1 MITHLEIRQ
10 ASDRTESVPVDVI
23 NKLYELSF
31 HSDDVQRQLDSTSYL
46 SGKINTILSTHQK
59 IDFLNSE
66 WGPGLIVSAT
76 TYSISF
82 EDPEWEQICINTW
95 GANGGIVE
103 SQLRNVTNLRS
114 TLAQNNSDLRIVD
127 LKYSTFTGGPF
138 SDSKVFINCPNIEK
152 VIIGY
157 VKRAGNNAIMSIT
170 ELIDKFD
177 RYNSSIN
184 KIIINKADMIYGTG
198 NQGGTRTVNILAVKH
213 LYGNISGYLTRSF
226 STIDN
231 LYLGSSTP
239 VTMYAGYGD
248 NFNKIKAVYVP
259 TGCSNAYL
267 ASTDFNQH
275 WDMAYLQS
283 VLHEY
288 DFEEDPDHI
297 FSDIDVEP

>member
-1 MITHLEIRQ
+1 MITHLKIRQ

-103 SQLRNVTNLRS
+103 SQLRNVTNLKS
-114 TLAQNNSDLRIVD
+114 TLAQNNSNLRIVD
-127 LKYSTFTGGPF
+127 LKYSTFAGNPF
-138 SDSKVFINCPNIEK
+138 SDSNVFTNCPNIEK

-157 VKRAGNNAIMSIT
+157 VKQSGNNKIMSINT
-170 ELIDKFD
+170 LIDRFG
-177 RYNSSIN
+177 RSGIN
-184 KIIINKADMIYGTG
+184 KIIINKADRIFGDG
-198 NQGGTRTVNILAVKH
+198 AGGGTRTVNILAVKH
-213 LYGNISGYLTRSF
+213 LYGDISNYLTRSF

-239 VTMYAGYGD
+239 VAMSKGYGD

-267 ASTDFNQH
+267 ASTDFNQY

>member
-82 EDPEWEQICINTW
+82 EDPEWEQICINAW

-127 LKYSTFTGGPF
+127 LKYSTFTGNPF
-138 SDSKVFINCPNIEK
+138 SEDNNVFINCPNIEK

-157 VKRAGNNAIMSIT
+157 VKLAGNNTIMSISY
-170 ELIDKFD
+170 LIDKFG
-177 RYNSSIN
+177 RSGIN
-184 KIIINKADMIYGTG
+184 KIIINKADRIYATG
-198 NQGGTRTVNILAVKH
+198 GAGGTRTVNILAVKH
-213 LYGNISGYLTRSF
+213 LYGGISTYFTRSF

-239 VTMYAGYGD
+239 VAMSSGYGD

-267 ASTDFNQH
+267 ASTDFNQY